1 MSSTAEQIIWRPSDE
16 NQHDISELVPVD
28 SGWIASVAMPA
39 SLVKGHK
46 RRLISKGYEIK
57 PEIEQTPEG
66 QVIRYRKG
74 G

>member
-1 MSSTAEQIIWRPSDE
+1 MSNAAEEIWRPSDE

-39 SLVKGHK
+39 SMVDGYK
-46 RRLISKGYEIK
+46 RRMRRKGYEIK

-66 QVIRYRKG
+66 HVIRYRKG